1 MSVDDY
7 LLCWHARLQS
17 DCTAENMAVADDY
30 ADTPAYWGIA
40 AENIWAANNYADT
53 PAYRGTAA
61 KNMLVANDSAIKGTV
76 KLYFFF
82 AEKDA
87 PSVYKKRDVFI
98 FLKFHLCS
106 NNFQSFFRGPVT
118 INMGLGLWKCRD
130 GPVKSVSGQYSMT
143 GKNRWNFLWPSPCK
157 QWRAHEKMTEKY
169 TKVAIL
175 SML

>member
-61 KNMLVANDSAIKGTV
+61 ENMLVANDSAIKRFCV
-76 KLYFFF
+76 K
-82 AEKDA
+82 
-87 PSVYKKRDVFI
+87 
-98 FLKFHLCS
+98 
-106 NNFQSFFRGPVT
+106 
-118 INMGLGLWKCRD
+118 
-130 GPVKSVSGQYSMT
+130 
-143 GKNRWNFLWPSPCK
+143 
-157 QWRAHEKMTEKY
+157 
-169 TKVAIL
+169 
-175 SML
+175 